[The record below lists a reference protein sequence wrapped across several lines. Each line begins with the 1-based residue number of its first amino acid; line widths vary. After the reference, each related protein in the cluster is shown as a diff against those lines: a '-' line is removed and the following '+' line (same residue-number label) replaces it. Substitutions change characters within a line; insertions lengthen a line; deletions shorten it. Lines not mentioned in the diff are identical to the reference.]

1 MFYLGKKIICSYS
14 FTDGIFLIQMVG
26 RGYIL
31 PQYMFNEFFEDHTE
45 FIFLN
50 PMFLSLKQ
58 IAELNF
64 FE

>member
-45 FIFLN
+45 FIFL
-50 PMFLSLKQ
+50 
-58 IAELNF
+58 
-64 FE
+64 